1 MQCSGLN
8 ESISCLVWHSSDT
21 PQRPTAENMNCFVT
35 APDHSLCPCTNT
47 RPSSGEPLFT
57 STRGTCA
64 AARARHSRVA
74 STRELRIRT
83 LFHFEVRHFRSRLL
97 HRGRATVPTGERENP
112 ARMLAA
118 TFAPSP
124 QPAFRDAS
132 VSVSLVSHAEYCS
145 TSQSQA
151 QSIVAYNQLLLRHSD
166 PLLSPRFKFHF
177 AYRRSEK

>member
-1 MQCSGLN
+1 M
-8 ESISCLVWHSSDT
+8 
-21 PQRPTAENMNCFVT
+21 T

-57 STRGTCA
+57 SARRTCA
-64 AARARHSRVA
+64 AARARQFPRREYPRTSNSERSSTSR
-74 STRELRIRT
+74 SD
-83 LFHFEVRHFRSRLL
+83 
-97 HRGRATVPTGERENP
+97 
-112 ARMLAA
+112 
-118 TFAPSP
+118 TFAVAYCTVGGPRFQQASEKTPPECLPRPSRPRIP

-166 PLLSPRFKFHF
+166 PLLSPRFKFHC
-177 AYRRSEK
+177 AYRRSEKWLE